1 MASEKEMRNI
11 GEAHP
16 MKSGDGLYSYSN
28 NSYLQR
34 DIINAAKQIVGEAI
48 VESLDILKFSPSTTI
63 RVADLGC
70 SVGPNT
76 FFAMEN
82 ILEAIELKCQNQGL
96 HSQIP
101 EFQVF
106 FNDHTSNDFNS
117 LFSVLPPNRRYHSAG
132 VPGSF
137 YSRLFPNH
145 SLHIVYSS
153 FSIQWLSRVP
163 KKVEDMSSPAWNKG
177 RIYYVSAADEVV
189 EAYSAQCAE
198 DTARFLQARAQEIA
212 DGGLMILIFPARP
225 DGIPHSQFGGNIL
238 FDMLGFCL
246 MDMAKKARNMGIVSE
261 EKVDMFNLPVYH
273 MSDQEL
279 EAAVERNRCFSIE
292 RMERLRPISSTLQ
305 SLVSTRDRAQ
315 AISFHVRAA
324 MEGLIKAHFDEE
336 ILDQLFD
343 SFSKKLEQ
351 EYSLIES
358 AGRSA
363 PNLCAVLKRKTMNC

>member
-1 MASEKEMRNI
+1 
-11 GEAHP
+11 
-16 MKSGDGLYSYSN
+16 MKSGDGLHSYSS
-28 NSYLQR
+28 NSYFQR
-34 DIINAAKQIVGEAI
+34 DIINAANQIVGEAI
-48 VESLDILKFSPSTTI
+48 VESLDILKFSHSTTI

-117 LFSVLPPNRRYHSAG
+117 LFSSLPPNRRYHSAG

-145 SLHIVYSS
+145 SLHIVHSS

-163 KKVEDMSSPAWNKG
+163 KKVEDRSSPAWNKG
-177 RIYYVSAADEVV
+177 RIYYLSAADEVV

-225 DGIPHSQFGGNIL
+225 DGIPHSQLSANIL
-238 FDMLGFCL
+238 FDMLGCCL
-246 MDMAKKARNMGIVSE
+246 MDMAKKGIVSE
-261 EKVDMFNLPVYH
+261 EKVDMFNLPLYFISV
-273 MSDQEL
+273 QEL
-279 EAAVERNRCFSIE
+279 EAIIERNGCFSIE
-292 RMERLRPISSTLQ
+292 KMEILHPTITSQ
-305 SLVSTRDRAQ
+305 SLISTPHKGQ
-315 AISFHVRAA
+315 AISFHIRAA
-324 MEGLIKAHFDEE
+324 TEGLIKAHFGDA

-343 SFSKKLEQ
+343 SYSRKIED
-351 EYSLIES
+351 EYSLIVS
-358 AGRSA
+358 SKT
-363 PNLCAVLKRKTMNC
+363 LHYCAVLKRKTMN